1 MGAAMSSFSRFY
13 INTPALSESRSDLE
27 KALCAQNTHEVEDFL
42 KEGALPSDR
51 LDTGAMGLFGQKA
64 SVLSLMIF
72 GQHWKLAKNCIYR
85 FTFDQDTLDEALLAC
100 AISANIHIPRENRI
114 KQAHLALDLIA
125 LGANAD
131 RMFEFHNETLNMV
144 STWCTDPLDDTPES
158 GKVSARHWAI
168 AGSLLLNQDGVCAME
183 QAFMVNLP
191 AFNLPISKRSRNEL
205 CAHERTWAQ
214 WAMNLTRDC
223 SQSDEYRYSSEVI
236 TRLLDNQ
243 PHSHEVILNLTRRA
257 LNESG
262 RDGWR
267 AFDGVSNSKGYQN
280 VSGSLSKEEFLS
292 MLNIQRNRGVLE
304 LGRAKDLWLHP
315 RLGKLVALLP
325 PLERASW
332 QASFENWLRIV
343 RYESS
348 KGGSKFLPGLDRSQ
362 MEKDV
367 IDLALKS
374 SMQAFESGNIALN
387 RRHRI

>member
-1 MGAAMSSFSRFY
+1 MSAAMSSFSRFY
-13 INTPALSESRSDLE
+13 INNSALSENRSDLE
-27 KALCAQNTHEVEDFL
+27 KALCAQNTHEVEVFL
-42 KEGALPSDR
+42 EKGALPSDR

-64 SVLSLMIF
+64 SVFSLLIF
-72 GQHWKLAKNCIYR
+72 GQHWELAKNCIQS

-100 AISANIHIPRENRI
+100 AISANIHIPRESRI

-125 LGANAD
+125 LGANPD
-131 RMFEFHNETLNMV
+131 RMFEFHHKILEMV
-144 STWCTDPLDDTPES
+144 HTWCTDPLDDTPES

-168 AGSLLLNQDGVCAME
+168 AGSLLLNQDGVRAME

-191 AFNLPISKRSRNEL
+191 AFNLPASKRAGGEI

-214 WAMNLTRDC
+214 WSMNLTRDC
-223 SQSDEYRYSSEVI
+223 SDSDEYRYSSEVI

-243 PHSHEVILNLTRRA
+243 PHSHEVILDLTRRA
-257 LNESG
+257 LNESS

-267 AFDGVSNSKGYQN
+267 AFDGISNSKSYQN

-292 MLNIQRNRGVLE
+292 MLNIQRNNSVVE
-304 LGRAKDLWLHP
+304 LRRAKDLWLHP
-315 RLGKLVALLP
+315 RLEKLVQLLP
-325 PLERASW
+325 PLEQTSW
-332 QASFENWLRIV
+332 HASFENWLRVV
-343 RYESS
+343 RYEAP
-348 KGGSKFLPGLDRSQ
+348 KGGSKFLSGLGRSQ

-374 SMQAFESGNIALN
+374 SMQAFENGNIAPN